1 MGEDKSDTHGN
12 HSFVNDDKKL
22 LDLLKEKYLLEEP
35 LQQMSVLEF
44 LRTAIRHDWNKELT
58 LRHGNN
64 NTASPTHLILP
75 NGTLEIYIC
84 NEQTRCGRIQLL
96 YWYFK
101 QLYNRPQPDSV
112 SVFDIK
118 NGRIVEN
125 LPAPLNVDMDEN
137 DIAMHY
143 AKLMLKILR

>member
-1 MGEDKSDTHGN
+1 MSEDKSDTHGN
-12 HSFVNDDKKL
+12 HSFVNDDREL
-22 LDLLKEKYLLEEP
+22 SEVLKEKYLLEEP

-44 LRTAIRHDWNKELT
+44 LRTAIWHDWNKELT
-58 LRHGNN
+58 LRRGNS
-64 NTASPTHLILP
+64 NTACPTHLILP
-75 NGTLEIYIC
+75 NGILEIYIC

-101 QLYNRPQPDSV
+101 QLYNQPKLDSV
-112 SVFDIK
+112 SVFVIK